1 MPEVHLS
8 RRALFDIEDIDLY
21 SIEKWGEHVAAKYL
35 EDLYAGA
42 TRLGKCPNLLQ
53 DIPETSLRL
62 RSYRV
67 REHVLICDV
76 IGDRIFV
83 LAVRHAVM
91 DLPNRIAEL
100 EPQLIHEAEIMARQI
115 EGLRDEPGG
124 GA

>member
-8 RRALFDIEDIDLY
+8 RRALFDIADIDQY
-21 SIEKWGEHVAAKYL
+21 SIEKWGERIATKYL
-35 EDLYAGA
+35 DDLYAA
-42 TRLGKCPNLLQ
+42 AARLGESPNLLQ
-53 DIPETSLRL
+53 GRPDTSMRL
-62 RSYRV
+62 RFYRV

-91 DLPNRIAEL
+91 DLPSRLAEL

-115 EGLRDEPGG
+115 GSERDEPGA

>member
-1 MPEVHLS
+1 MPRVHLS

-21 SIEKWGEHVAAKYL
+21 SIEKWGERVATKYL
-35 EDLYAGA
+35 DDLYAGA
-42 TRLGKCPNLLQ
+42 ARLGESPNLLQ
-53 DIPETSLRL
+53 ERPDTSMRL
-62 RSYRV
+62 RFYRV

-91 DLPNRIAEL
+91 DLPSRLAEL

-115 EGLRDEPGG
+115 EGELDEPRE